1 MKPKLY
7 FDTSVFG
14 GVYDKEFKQE
24 TKQLFDMVKKEEIIC
39 LYSEL
44 TMVELENAPE
54 KVKDYFQKIINTN
67 AEQIELTKE
76 SKRLATLYVTEKVSW
91 PNKH

>member
-1 MKPKLY
+1 
-7 FDTSVFG
+7 
-14 GVYDKEFKQE
+14 
-24 TKQLFDMVKKEEIIC
+24 
-39 LYSEL
+39 
-44 TMVELENAPE
+44 MVELENAPE